1 VDRLMRIRSSQLAT
15 FVVLACGTLVALIT
29 VRGQTNPSGKT
40 PDLQIQDAYS
50 RHFAKIRQ
58 MLPPHSARPPLLDLT
73 KSKIDDSGK
82 DRAWEKPYDL
92 AVRAGGIVDPGVPS
106 PSQATSTATTFI
118 DTAGRPD
125 ALPARICEAVVIGEP
140 IASEVRISP
149 NRELVY
155 SRFSVKLLSVLN
167 SKKKS
172 GIREGAVIVAVQ
184 IGGSVRFPSGRL
196 TTFVLV
202 NRGFMELAKQ
212 YVLFIWKPP
221 KSSQTYMAAEPYL
234 IENGLVLAI
243 QTEAD
248 ASAYEGVPVDKFE
261 AKVKSAIAQNID
273 TN

>member
-1 VDRLMRIRSSQLAT
+1 MHIRSSQLAT
-15 FVVLACGTLVALIT
+15 FVVLACGTLTALIT
-29 VRGQTNPSGKT
+29 APGQTSPGGKIS
-40 PDLQIQDAYS
+40 DREMQDAYS

-58 MLPPHSARPPLLDLT
+58 MPPPHSALPPLLDLT

-92 AVRAGGIVDPGVPS
+92 GARAGGIVDPGVPG
-106 PSQATSTATTFI
+106 PSGPTSTATTFI
-118 DTAGRPD
+118 DTVGKPD

-155 SRFSVKLLSVLN
+155 SRFSVKLLSVLK

-184 IGGSVRFPSGRL
+184 FGGSIRFPSGHL
-196 TTFVLV
+196 TTFIVAGS
-202 NRGFMELAKQ
+202 GFMELAKQ

-234 IENGLVLAI
+234 IENGLVFPI

-248 ASAYEGVPVDKFE
+248 ASAYEGMPVDKFE

>member
-1 VDRLMRIRSSQLAT
+1 MRIRSSELAT
-15 FVVLACGTLVALIT
+15 FAVLTCGTLTALIT
-29 VRGQTNPSGKT
+29 APGQTSPGGKIS
-40 PDLQIQDAYS
+40 DREMQDAYS
-50 RHFAKIRQ
+50 RHFAEIRQ
-58 MLPPHSARPPLLDLT
+58 MLPPHSALPPLLDLT
-73 KSKIDDSGK
+73 KSKIDDSSK

-118 DTAGRPD
+118 DTVGQPD
-125 ALPARICEAVVIGEP
+125 ALPERNCEAVVIGEP

-155 SRFSVKLLSVLN
+155 SRFSVKLLSVLK

-172 GIREGAVIVAVQ
+172 GIREGSVIVAVQ
-184 IGGSVRFPSGRL
+184 IGGSVRFPSGHL

-202 NRGFMELAKQ
+202 DRGFMELKKQ
-212 YVLFIWKPP
+212 YVLFIWRPP
-221 KSSQTYMAAEPYL
+221 KSSQTYMVAQSYL
-234 IENGLVLAI
+234 IENGLVFPI
-243 QTEAD
+243 QTKAD
-248 ASAYEGVPVDKFE
+248 ISAYEGGMPVDKFE